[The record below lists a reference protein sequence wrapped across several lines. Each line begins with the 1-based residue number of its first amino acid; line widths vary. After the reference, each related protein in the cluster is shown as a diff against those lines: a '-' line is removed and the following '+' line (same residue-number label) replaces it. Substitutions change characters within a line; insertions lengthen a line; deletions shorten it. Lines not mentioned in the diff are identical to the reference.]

1 MMGRHQVRFCH
12 LAVVTVAVAGLLAG
26 CSSSGGGSA
35 STKGPI
41 VIGTSLSLS
50 GDFSVDGAAFRRGY
64 NLWISDI
71 NKSGGLLG
79 RKVQLKVLND
89 NSSPTQVVSNYQKL
103 ITVNHVDL
111 VFGPYSSL
119 LTGPASSAVA
129 RYGYA
134 MVEGAGGAPAV
145 FNTPSNKAT
154 HNVFDVSL
162 PIKDYLVPF
171 ANWIA
176 SLPPNQR
183 PTTAA
188 YPMVDS
194 PFTVPPVTLAKA
206 MLTKVGVK
214 SVYTKIFPEEVPD
227 FKPAADN
234 VVASGAQMVVL
245 GSSDVPT
252 VAAFT
257 KAFQQQHYNP
267 KVIIAVAGP
276 DEGADFLKAVGQTN
290 ANGIMTPNGWYG
302 GYNNPQSR
310 KMVQEYIARY
320 GGSPSGINSD
330 VAEGYA
336 VGQVVAQAVK
346 ATHSI
351 NNAKIINYLHSG
363 GTLSSVQGPVKFDS
377 LGESSETVMFTFQ
390 WQNGRYTQVLPK
402 AATGSQPI
410 WYPKP
415 AWGG

>member
-1 MMGRHQVRFCH
+1 MMARHAVRFCH
-12 LAVVTVAVAGLLAG
+12 LVFSTVVVAGVLAG
-26 CSSSGGGSA
+26 CSGSSGSSGGA
-35 STKGPI
+35 KGPI

-50 GDFSVDGAAFRRGY
+50 GDFAVDGAAFRRGY
-64 NLWISDI
+64 NLWVDDI
-71 NKSGGLLG
+71 NKGGGLLG
-79 RKVQLKVLND
+79 RKVELKVLND

-119 LTGPASSAVA
+119 LTGPASTAVA

-145 FNTPSNKAT
+145 FNTPSNKAK

-176 SLPPNQR
+176 SLPASQR
-183 PTTAA
+183 PATAA

-194 PFTVPPVTLAKA
+194 PFTVPPVMLAKA
-206 MLTKVGVK
+206 MLTKAGVK

-267 KVIIAVAGP
+267 KVLIAVAGP
-276 DEGADFLKAVGQTN
+276 DEGADFLKGVGTNN

-302 GYNNPQSR
+302 GYDNPQSR
-310 KMVQEYIARY
+310 QMVNEYIAKY
-320 GGSPSGINSD
+320 GGTASGVNSD

-346 ATHSI
+346 ATHSVD
-351 NNAKIINYLHSG
+351 NAKIISYLHSG
-363 GTLSSVQGPVKFDS
+363 VTLSSVQGPVKFDAI
-377 LGESSETVMFTFQ
+377 GQSSETVMFTFQ
-390 WQNGRYTQVLPK
+390 WQNGKYVQVLPK
-402 AATGSQPI
+402 GTTGSQPI

-415 AWGG
+415 AWPS

>member
-1 MMGRHQVRFCH
+1 MMARHAVRFCH
-12 LAVVTVAVAGLLAG
+12 LVFCTVVVAGVLAG
-26 CSSSGGGSA
+26 CSGSSGSSGGA
-35 STKGPI
+35 KGPI

-50 GDFSVDGAAFRRGY
+50 GDFAVDGAAFRRGY
-64 NLWISDI
+64 NLWVDDI
-71 NKSGGLLG
+71 NSSGGLLG
-79 RKVQLKVLND
+79 RKVELKVLND

-119 LTGPASSAVA
+119 LTGPASTAVA

-145 FNTPSNKAT
+145 FNTPSNKAK

-176 SLPPNQR
+176 SLPASQR
-183 PTTAA
+183 PATAA

-194 PFTVPPVTLAKA
+194 PFTVPPVMLAKA
-206 MLTKVGVK
+206 MLTKIGIR

-234 VVASGAQMVVL
+234 VVASRAQMVVL

-267 KVIIAVAGP
+267 KVLIAVAGP
-276 DEGADFLKAVGQTN
+276 DEGADFLKGVGTKN

-302 GYNNPQSR
+302 GYDNPQSR
-310 KMVQEYIARY
+310 RMVNEYIAKY
-320 GGSPSGINSD
+320 GGTASGVNSD

-351 NNAKIINYLHSG
+351 DNAKIISYLHSG
-363 GTLSSVQGPVKFDS
+363 VTLSSVQGPVKFDAI
-377 LGESSETVMFTFQ
+377 GQSSETVMFTFQ
-390 WQNGRYTQVLPK
+390 WQNGKYVQVLPK

-415 AWGG
+415 AWPS